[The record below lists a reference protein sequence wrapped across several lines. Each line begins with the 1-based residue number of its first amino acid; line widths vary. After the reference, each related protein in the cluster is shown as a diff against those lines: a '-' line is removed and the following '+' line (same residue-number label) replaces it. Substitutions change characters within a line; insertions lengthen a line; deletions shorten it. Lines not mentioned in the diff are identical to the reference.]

1 MDIKT
6 LLSQLTLEEKASLC
20 SGIDSWRTE
29 PIPRLSIPSAV
40 LSDGPHGLRKE
51 ISDENGQKTG
61 TVESVCFPTGGAVAC
76 SFDRSLIRRMG
87 EALGEEC
94 QAENVHVIL
103 GPAVN
108 IKRSPLCGR
117 NFEYLSEDPYLAGEM
132 AASYIQGVESQG
144 VGTSLK
150 HFAANNQENRRMT
163 VSAEIDER
171 TLREIYLAGFETAVK
186 KGKPTTVMCSYNKIN
201 GVYSSENKR
210 LLTDIL
216 RKEWG
221 FDGLVMSDWGAVN
234 RRPDGV
240 LAGLDLEMPS
250 SHGENDAEIVKAVK
264 EGRIREEDVDIVAGR
279 VLKLVYDSLAK
290 EKKNVSYSKE
300 EHHTLARKIA
310 SESMV
315 LLKNENGILPLDASK
330 KIAFIGKFA
339 EVPRYQGGGSSHINS
354 YKLTG
359 ALEAVKEICSVS
371 YAQGYILEE
380 DRTEEALLKEAV
392 EAAKA
397 ADVAVIFAGLPDAF
411 ESEGYD
417 RPHMKMPECQNRLI
431 EAVCEVQKHVVVV
444 LHNGAPVEI
453 PWAGKVDGILESYLG
468 GQAVGGAQVDVLFGK
483 VNPSGKL
490 AETIPLKL
498 SDNPSYLNFPGE
510 KDRVEY
516 REGIFV
522 GYRYYDKKEMGI
534 LYPFGYGLSYTTFS
548 YSGLKADKAE
558 MIDTDTLQVSVTVKN
573 TGDRA
578 GKEVIQLY
586 VGSLPGPEK
595 AAIRPVRELKGFE
608 KVELQPGES
617 KEVSFTLDKRS
628 FAFYNSEIP
637 GWYVEDGEYEISIG
651 KSSRELAGSLTVT
664 VHPASPIRPHYTM
677 ESTVGDLLKNE
688 KAKARFKAYM
698 AKMFPGQDTDE
709 ELLMMEAVMDQV
721 PVHSICSFH
730 PNVTLRELQE
740 IVDEANR

>member
-1 MDIKT
+1 M
-6 LLSQLTLEEKASLC
+6 
-20 SGIDSWRTE
+20 
-29 PIPRLSIPSAV
+29 
-40 LSDGPHGLRKE
+40 
-51 ISDENGQKTG
+51 
-61 TVESVCFPTGGAVAC
+61 
-76 SFDRSLIRRMG
+76 
-87 EALGEEC
+87 
-94 QAENVHVIL
+94 
-103 GPAVN
+103 
-108 IKRSPLCGR
+108 
-117 NFEYLSEDPYLAGEM
+117 
-132 AASYIQGVESQG
+132 
-144 VGTSLK
+144 
-150 HFAANNQENRRMT
+150 
-163 VSAEIDER
+163 
-171 TLREIYLAGFETAVK
+171 
-186 KGKPTTVMCSYNKIN
+186 
-201 GVYSSENKR
+201 
-210 LLTDIL
+210 
-216 RKEWG
+216 
-221 FDGLVMSDWGAVN
+221 
-234 RRPDGV
+234 
-240 LAGLDLEMPS
+240 
-250 SHGENDAEIVKAVK
+250 
-264 EGRIREEDVDIVAGR
+264 
-279 VLKLVYDSLAK
+279 
-290 EKKNVSYSKE
+290 
-300 EHHTLARKIA
+300 
-310 SESMV
+310 
-315 LLKNENGILPLDASK
+315 
-330 KIAFIGKFA
+330 
-339 EVPRYQGGGSSHINS
+339 
-354 YKLTG
+354 
-359 ALEAVKEICSVS
+359 
-371 YAQGYILEE
+371 
-380 DRTEEALLKEAV
+380 
-392 EAAKA
+392 
-397 ADVAVIFAGLPDAF
+397 
-411 ESEGYD
+411 
-417 RPHMKMPECQNRLI
+417 
-431 EAVCEVQKHVVVV
+431 VV

-468 GQAVGGAQVDVLFGK
+468 GQAVGGAQVDVLFGN

-522 GYRYYDKKEMGI
+522 GYRYYDKKEMGV

-548 YSGLKADKAE
+548 YSGLKADKTE
-558 MIDTDTLQVSVTVKN
+558 INDTDTLQVSVTVKN

>member
-1 MDIKT
+1 MDIKAIV
-6 LLSQLTLEEKASLC
+6 SQLTLEEKASLC
-20 SGIDSWRTE
+20 SGIDSWRTK

-51 ISDENGQKTG
+51 VSGEDGKTV
-61 TVESVCFPTGGAVAC
+61 TVESVCFPTGGAAAC

-186 KGKPTTVMCSYNKIN
+186 KGRPATVMCSYNKIN

-216 RKEWG
+216 REEWG
-221 FDGLVMSDWGAVN
+221 FEGLVMSDWGAVN

-240 LAGLDLEMPS
+240 LAGLDLEMPA
-250 SHGENDAEIVKAVK
+250 SHGENDAEIVRAVK
-264 EGRIREEDVDIVAGR
+264 EGRLREEDVDTAAER
-279 VLKLVYDSLAK
+279 VLQLVCDSIAK
-290 EKKNVSYSKE
+290 EKKRSSYSKE
-300 EHHTLARKIA
+300 EHHALARKIA
-310 SESMV
+310 ADSMV
-315 LLKNENGILPLDASK
+315 LLKNENHILPLNPNQ

-339 EVPRYQGGGSSHINS
+339 DTPRYQGGGSSHINCCRI
-354 YKLTG
+354 TG
-359 ALEAVKEICSVS
+359 ALEAAEAICPVS

-380 DRTEEALLKEAV
+380 DRTDEVLLKEAV

-397 ADVAVIFAGLPDAF
+397 AEVAVIFAGLPDAF

-417 RPHMKMPECQNRLI
+417 RPHMKMPQCQNRLI

-444 LHNGAPVEI
+444 LHNGAPVEM
-453 PWAGKVDGILESYLG
+453 PWAEKAEGILESYLG
-468 GQAVGGAQVDVLFGK
+468 GQAVGGAQIDILFGK

-490 AETIPLKL
+490 AETLPLKL

-522 GYRYYDKKEMGI
+522 GYRYYDKKEMEV

-548 YSGLKADKAE
+548 YSGLKADKTE
-558 MIDTDTLQVSVTVKN
+558 MTDTDTLQVSVTVTN

-578 GKEVIQLY
+578 GKEVVQLY
-586 VGSLPGPEK
+586 TGSLPGPEK
-595 AAIRPVRELKGFE
+595 AAIRPIRELKGFE
-608 KVELQPGES
+608 KVELLPGES
-617 KEVSFTLDKRS
+617 KEVTFTLDKRA
-628 FAFYNSEIP
+628 FAFYDPEIP
-637 GWYVEDGEYEISIG
+637 GWYVEDGAYEISVG
-651 KSSRELAGSLTVT
+651 KSSRELTDSVRVT
-664 VHPASPIRPHYTM
+664 VHPAAPVRPKYTM
-677 ESTVGDLLKNE
+677 ESSMEDLLKN
-688 KAKARFKAYM
+688 AKARAGFETLL
-698 AKMFPGQDTDE
+698 AKLFPGEDPKKK
-709 ELLMMEAVMDQV
+709 LLLLEASMKQT
-721 PVHSICSFH
+721 PIHSLCSFH
-730 PNVTLRELQE
+730 PSVTLRELE
-740 IVDEANR
+740 EVVEKANR